1 MPMELNRREL
11 KAQAREQMRE
21 TRPPFWLVTLVY
33 LLLTT
38 GVSTRRAGIRCPC
51 FCIC

>member
-11 KAQAREQMRE
+11 KAQARERMRE
-21 TRPPFWLVTLVY
+21 THPPFWLLTLVY

-38 GVSTRRAGIRCPC
+38 GCPRWP
-51 FCIC
+51 I